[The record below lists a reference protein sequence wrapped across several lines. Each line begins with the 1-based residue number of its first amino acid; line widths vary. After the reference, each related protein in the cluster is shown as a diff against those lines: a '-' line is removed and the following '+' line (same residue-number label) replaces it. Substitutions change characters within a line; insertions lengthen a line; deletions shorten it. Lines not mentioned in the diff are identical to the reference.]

1 MLRLATICYS
11 QFWTTMWWNNSF
23 PSCHIGFIT
32 THNQWTT
39 WHVTL
44 KHFRN
49 SWVELV
55 VHETDRH
62 VGYLMPEDVDLNESY
77 LKFIS
82 QVAKDGLALPADG
95 KICALCTQLRTNPAV
110 VATSGFV
117 FCYTCIF
124 HYVDQVL
131 NLFLLLCT
139 LFLIVGFRRYCSRDL
154 WKMLDSWI
162 RDNVGLIWSVFLME
176 CV

>member
-62 VGYLMPEDVDLNESY
+62 VSDAWRCGPEWVLFKIYLSGSKRWTGITSWWEDLCSLYSTSDQPCSSGY
-77 LKFIS
+77 IR
-82 QVAKDGLALPADG
+82 
-95 KICALCTQLRTNPAV
+95 LC
-110 VATSGFV
+110 
-117 FCYTCIF
+117 
-124 HYVDQVL
+124 
-131 NLFLLLCT
+131 LLLHMYISLCWSGTESLPSALHPLSHCGVPT
-139 LFLIVGFRRYCSRDL
+139 LLFERSLKDVG
-154 WKMLDSWI
+154 
-162 RDNVGLIWSVFLME
+162 
-176 CV
+176 